1 MQFTYRAYEKLI
13 SLLRDKGYEF
23 SNYRNWRMKDRVV
36 ILRHD
41 IDYSL
46 DKAVAL
52 AELEREL
59 GVSSTYFVLL
69 TSEFYNLL
77 SKDNLSKISKIGK
90 LGHDIGLHFD
100 EVNYSEEYYKDHGGI
115 ESVILEEV
123 NLLKQITGI
132 DVDSVFMHRPSKK
145 TLESNIDLGPVIN
158 SYGQQFFQDFKYVSD
173 SRRRWREDIV
183 AIINSEKYAKLHILT
198 HAFWYNDIEKDLRAS
213 LLEFIES
220 GNTARFSMLDKN
232 ITDLNEVVSFNEIN
246 A

>member
-1 MQFTYRAYEKLI
+1 MQFTYKSYEKLI
-13 SLLRDKGYEF
+13 LLLRDKGYDF
-23 SNYRNWRMKDRVV
+23 SNYRNWKTKDKVV

-46 DKAVAL
+46 AKAVAL

-115 ESVILEEV
+115 ENVILEEV

-132 DVDSVFMHRPSKK
+132 DVASVSMHRPSKE

-173 SRRRWREDIV
+173 SRRKWREDIV
-183 AIINSEKYAKLHILT
+183 EIIASEKYAKLHILT
-198 HAFWYNDIEKDLRAS
+198 HAFWYNDIEKNLRAS
-213 LLEFIES
+213 LLEFIKS
-220 GNTARFSMLDKN
+220 GNTDRFNMLDKN
-232 ITDLNEVVSFNEIN
+232 ITDLDDVINFNEIN
-246 A
+246 T

>member
-132 DVDSVFMHRPSKK
+132 DVDSVSMHRPSKK

-232 ITDLNEVVSFNEIN
+232 ITDLDDVINFNEIN
-246 A
+246 T